1 MSEFQR
7 LRCRVAFHALLGHQ
21 MVERYNFHLPFCW
34 SLKTWE
40 LRAWGRPFLAYHPD
54 TLAYHGCAELFQD
67 VHTELIQYRRAQMIK
82 QGIIKEKISV
92 DSHLHRKWFSCLES
106 SAEQVE
112 PEGQDVA
119 SRSSLTSLRPRM
131 GSK

>member
-21 MVERYNFHLPFCW
+21 MVER
-34 SLKTWE
+34 

-92 DSHLHRKWFSCLES
+92 DSHLHRKWFSCLERYVTNGIHCCGPGCS
-106 SAEQVE
+106 KAYKSCV
-112 PEGQDVA
+112 GYHFLVA
-119 SRSSLTSLRPRM
+119 S
-131 GSK
+131 